1 MLSSE
6 IEFLEGDFDSSIK
19 SLTAIIEM
27 DDAPVDQKA
36 RGLFNRGVHHWHD
49 KQFKESTV
57 DFEAVLAIPSISPQQ
72 LTKALFAVVEPMIA
86 HCSRDEIGKALMRAF
101 DDGDSQTSECGGSP
115 HDLLSMVL
123 RRSPCEWTYY
133 VAEIVPLYI
142 QYGVA
147 EKLGQGVTKSIQ
159 DLDRGGLSK
168 SQLDT
173 WNAASQQAGEGCD
186 DLEIPIRCLNAAVEV
201 MKADPPTDRPLF
213 QLPLEIRGLVR
224 PLLNRSLG
232 ES

>member
-1 MLSSE
+1 
-6 IEFLEGDFDSSIK
+6 
-19 SLTAIIEM
+19 
-27 DDAPVDQKA
+27 
-36 RGLFNRGVHHWHD
+36 
-49 KQFKESTV
+49 
-57 DFEAVLAIPSISPQQ
+57 
-72 LTKALFAVVEPMIA
+72 
-86 HCSRDEIGKALMRAF
+86 
-101 DDGDSQTSECGGSP
+101 
-115 HDLLSMVL
+115 MVL

-159 DLDRGGLSK
+159 DLDQGGFSK
-168 SQLDT
+168 SRLDT
-173 WNAASQQAGEGCD
+173 WNAAWQQAGEGCD
-186 DLEIPIRCLNAAVEV
+186 DLEIPIRCLSAAVEV
-201 MKADPPTDRPLF
+201 MKADRPLF